1 MRHSKRIAVGPVRF
15 RIGRDWRAP
24 VAALGRLY
32 AGYPQ
37 DDTRPADAT
46 VRLFAARPWRRWLR
60 PSVQIGGDF
69 TVPDALPL
77 PLSMGLLAAEMGMNL
92 QVALGWR
99 RHMLLHAS
107 AVARDGR
114 AVILSGE
121 SGSGK
126 STLAALL
133 GEGAWRL
140 MGDEF
145 TLIEPGR
152 GDALGFPRAVSLK
165 NAAIAEMAA
174 RVDPARLGPLHAVVA
189 HSLGALAATPGVEAQ
204 LRSHMAASIRVGLS
218 PAQLREV
225 TRGLHEWGDAAAA
238 DRALR
243 MLEVDNEGLDALDH
257 RYLSCIARNYDG
269 GPVGIETISA
279 ALSEPRDALEEVV
292 EPFLLQQGFIGRTPR
307 GRVLTLRAY
316 RHLGLT
322 GPSRASSPQIGLF
335 EVQDDDD
342 AAASGG

>member
-1 MRHSKRIAVGPVRF
+1 VRHSTRIAVGPVQF
-15 RIGRDWRAP
+15 RIGSDWHAP
-24 VAALGRLY
+24 IDALDRLY
-32 AGYPQ
+32 AGYPK
-37 DDTRPADAT
+37 DAARPADAT

-60 PSVQIGGDF
+60 PSVHIGGDF
-69 TVPDALPL
+69 IVPDALPL

-145 TLIEPGR
+145 TLIEPAS

-174 RVDPARLGPLHAVVA
+174 RVDPARLGPLLAGTPKGDIRHLIPRADA
-189 HSLGALAATPGVEAQ
+189 IAAMHEPARPALILFPRFG
-204 LRSHMAASIRVGLS
+204 G
-218 PAQLREV
+218 
-225 TRGLHEWGDAAAA
+225 AAAIEPMA
-238 DRALR
+238 PGEVFVRLTEASTNYVALG
-243 MLEVDNEGLDALDH
+243 EAGFAALT
-257 RYLSCIARNYDG
+257 RLVRETPAF
-269 GPVGIETISA
+269 GISYPDSA
-279 ALSEPRDALEEVV
+279 AGMALV
-292 EPFLLQQGFIGRTPR
+292 EQLW
-307 GRVLTLRAY
+307 A
-316 RHLGLT
+316 
-322 GPSRASSPQIGLF
+322 
-335 EVQDDDD
+335 E
-342 AAASGG
+342 AAR

>member
-1 MRHSKRIAVGPVRF
+1 MRHSTRIAVGPVQF
-15 RIGRDWRAP
+15 RIGSDWRAP
-24 VAALGRLY
+24 IDALDRLY
-32 AGYPQ
+32 AGYPK
-37 DDTRPADAT
+37 DAARPADAT

-60 PSVQIGGDF
+60 PSVHIGGDF
-69 TVPDALPL
+69 IVPDALPL

-145 TLIEPGR
+145 TLIEPAS

-174 RVDPARLGPLHAVVA
+174 RVDPARLGPLLAGTPKGDIRHLIPRADA
-189 HSLGALAATPGVEAQ
+189 IAGMHEPARPALILFPRFG
-204 LRSHMAASIRVGLS
+204 G
-218 PAQLREV
+218 
-225 TRGLHEWGDAAAA
+225 AAAIEPMA
-238 DRALR
+238 PGEVFVRLTEASTNYVALG
-243 MLEVDNEGLDALDH
+243 EAGFAALT
-257 RYLSCIARNYDG
+257 RLVRETPAF
-269 GPVGIETISA
+269 GISYPDSA
-279 ALSEPRDALEEVV
+279 AGMALV
-292 EPFLLQQGFIGRTPR
+292 EQLW
-307 GRVLTLRAY
+307 A
-316 RHLGLT
+316 
-322 GPSRASSPQIGLF
+322 
-335 EVQDDDD
+335 E
-342 AAASGG
+342 AAR

>member
-1 MRHSKRIAVGPVRF
+1 MRHSTRIAVGPVQF
-15 RIGRDWRAP
+15 RIGSDWRAP
-24 VAALGRLY
+24 IDALDRLY
-32 AGYPQ
+32 AGYPK
-37 DDTRPADAT
+37 DAARPADAT

-60 PSVQIGGDF
+60 PSVHIGGDF
-69 TVPDALPL
+69 IVPDALPL

-145 TLIEPGR
+145 TLIEPAS

-174 RVDPARLGPLHAVVA
+174 RVDPARLGPLLAGTPKGDIRHLIPRADA
-189 HSLGALAATPGVEAQ
+189 IAGMHEPARPALILFPRFG
-204 LRSHMAASIRVGLS
+204 G
-218 PAQLREV
+218 
-225 TRGLHEWGDAAAA
+225 AAAIEPMA
-238 DRALR
+238 PGEVFVRLTEASTNYVALG
-243 MLEVDNEGLDALDH
+243 EAGFAALT
-257 RYLSCIARNYDG
+257 RLVRETPAF
-269 GPVGIETISA
+269 GISYPDSA
-279 ALSEPRDALEEVV
+279 AGMALV
-292 EPFLLQQGFIGRTPR
+292 EQLWAEAVR
-307 GRVLTLRAY
+307 
-316 RHLGLT
+316 
-322 GPSRASSPQIGLF
+322 
-335 EVQDDDD
+335 
-342 AAASGG
+342 